1 MVCKHIKNICYQK
14 SLISLRR
21 RVGINFLSNLSIK
34 QKKTLKRA
42 FFEFLDFLKFLS
54 GQESFSPHLILHHHI
69 PRHLRHKKDLRGIR
83 FFRRQPCPVYIF

>member
-34 QKKTLKRA
+34 Q
-42 FFEFLDFLKFLS
+42 
-54 GQESFSPHLILHHHI
+54 
-69 PRHLRHKKDLRGIR
+69 
-83 FFRRQPCPVYIF
+83 

>member
-1 MVCKHIKNICYQK
+1 MKTYKKYMLLK

-21 RVGINFLSNLSIK
+21 RVEINFLSNLSIK

-54 GQESFSPHLILHHHI
+54 CQE
-69 PRHLRHKKDLRGIR
+69 
-83 FFRRQPCPVYIF
+83 FF